1 MKQNQD
7 KPMPNDERRTKQYLV
22 LAETLGAAIQLCQRL
37 QAMGDGDATW
47 PRVGTLLSVKADL
60 ADVMAKLPEAK

>member
-1 MKQNQD
+1 MDQECNR
-7 KPMPNDERRTKQYLV
+7 ERDLV

-60 ADVMAKLPEAK
+60 ADVMAKLPETK

>member
-1 MKQNQD
+1 MDNQQEC
-7 KPMPNDERRTKQYLV
+7 NRERDLALV
-22 LAETLGAAIQLCQRL
+22 ECLNHAIEISHRL

-60 ADVMAKLPEAK
+60 AYVMEKLPEAK